1 MSEFFL
7 ELFSEE
13 IPSSLQNSSRTILLD
28 SFQKLFD
35 FQLNYENEIIR
46 KQKKCIIFNSK

>member
-13 IPSSLQNSSRTILLD
+13 IPANLQKNSREILLD
-28 SFQKLFD
+28 SFQKLFVD
-35 FQLNYENEIIR
+35 
-46 KQKKCIIFNSK
+46 KQIAFKKSFIIFNSK

>member
-13 IPSSLQNSSRTILLD
+13 IPVSNLQQNLKVLLKSFNKFFEEKSILFKKSFSL
-28 SFQKLFD
+28 
-35 FQLNYENEIIR
+35 LNT
-46 KQKKCIIFNSK
+46 K